1 MNSEA
6 TSSPNELHRQLRE
19 LTERTLSPAAR
30 YAHVMLL
37 LIATAV
43 GIVVAALLLTE
54 PALPLRTR
62 AAFGVMCLIAASW
75 VAYACWVLLR
85 RRPLLQAHRVVA
97 GYLSTVF
104 SGLFACAA
112 IGAGIATGAPAAWF
126 AGSLGAVMFAVA
138 VMLLVRARW
147 NRSELRARRDELVRA
162 LAGD

>member
-1 MNSEA
+1 LNIEANS
-6 TSSPNELHRQLRE
+6 TSIELHRQLRK
-19 LTERTLSPAAR
+19 LTERTLSPVAR

-37 LIATAV
+37 LVAAAV

-104 SGLFACAA
+104 SGLFAGAA
-112 IGAGIATGAPAAWF
+112 MAAGIATGAPAAWF
-126 AGSLGAVMFAVA
+126 AGALGVVMFALA
-138 VMLLVRARW
+138 VMLLVRARR
-147 NRSELRARRDELVRA
+147 NYSELQARRDELVRA